1 MRPLADPGATV
12 AERSPP
18 VLGTGIDRYIE
29 LFRNQSS
36 SSDLETMRLNGDLTA
51 RRFVQGLA
59 PNVARYDS
67 CIPAVCR
74 EIPLRIFDPGG
85 DGARPAI
92 CYFHGGGFSMGSVES
107 FDIVCAALAEKAG
120 AVVVSVHYRRLPEAD
135 YAAAQDDCD
144 KAFAWMLRQAG
155 ALRIDPAK
163 AGVAG
168 DSAGALLALACAA
181 NLRDAGAAPAFQLL
195 FYGTFAMD
203 PDRPAYAASR
213 DPLLSEDRVRQY
225 IALFHSR
232 GGLFRQPAPVD
243 RSDLAGLPPTHIVAA
258 ELDPLRSEAEELA
271 ACLKAVGVA
280 TSLRIAPGMIH
291 GFLRAIGVSS
301 DARAE
306 LELAADATRAILEGN
321 KDEERR

>member
-1 MRPLADPGATV
+1 MRPLAEACRVTARPPLALGNGI
-12 AERSPP
+12 ERY
-18 VLGTGIDRYIE
+18 VE
-29 LFRNQSS
+29 LFRDQRV

-51 RRFVQGLA
+51 GRFAHGLA
-59 PNVARYDS
+59 PDVERFDTCVA
-67 CIPAVCR
+67 AVGR

-85 DGARPAI
+85 TGARAAI
-92 CYFHGGGFSMGSVES
+92 CYFHGGGFSMGSVAS
-107 FDIVCAALAEKAG
+107 FDAVAAALAEATG

-155 ALRIDPAK
+155 ALRIDPTR

-181 NLRDAGAAPAFQLL
+181 NLRDAGAAAPAFQLL

-213 DPLLSEDRVRQY
+213 DPLLSESRVRQY
-225 IALFHSR
+225 IGLFRSR

-243 RSDLAGLPPTHIVAA
+243 RADLAGLPPTHIVAA
-258 ELDPLRSEAEELA
+258 ELDPLRGEAEELA
-271 ACLKAVGVA
+271 ARLEAAGVA
-280 TSLRIAPGMIH
+280 AGIRIAPGMIH
-291 GFLRAIGVSS
+291 GFLRAIGVSR
-301 DARAE
+301 DARTE
-306 LELAADATRAILEGN
+306 LERAAQAARTIFEG
-321 KDEERR
+321 KQE